1 MISPFRGSRLGPS
14 LGRDYMESLM
24 RLPFLTVALL
34 SLAACTIDPQT
45 GKIVDTSPITE
56 ELQPVSYAAVT
67 DGGFNI
73 PALDASKIPEQFQ
86 RRLVNNPLPD
96 EVPGTI
102 LVDTQTR
109 HLYLIQDKRTA
120 LRYGIGVG
128 KDGFGWAGETI
139 ADRKA
144 RWPTWTP
151 PPEMIKRTPSLER
164 WKDGQPGG
172 LKNPLG
178 ARAIYLYKDGHD
190 TGFRIHGTPDW
201 RSIGTSASSGCFRM
215 IQQDVIDLY
224 NRVAPGA
231 KVIVR

>member
-1 MISPFRGSRLGPS
+1 
-14 LGRDYMESLM
+14 M
-24 RLPFLTVALL
+24 RLLMSGLVFAAMT
-34 SLAACTIDPQT
+34 ACTFDPQT
-45 GKIVDTSPITE
+45 GRFIDTSPIE
-56 ELQPVSYAAVT
+56 EEMRPVSYAAVK
-67 DGGFNI
+67 DGNFAV
-73 PALDASKIPEQFQ
+73 PALDATKIPEAYQ
-86 RRLVNNPLPD
+86 RKLVNNPLPD
-96 EVPGTI
+96 EAPGTI

-109 HLYLIQDKRTA
+109 HLYLIQDRRTA

-128 KDGFGWAGETI
+128 KDGFGWKGETV

-164 WKDGQPGG
+164 WKEGQPGG
-172 LKNPLG
+172 LSNPLG
-178 ARAIYLYKDGHD
+178 ARAIYLQKDGHD

-215 IQQDVIDLY
+215 VQQDVIDLY
-224 NRVAPGA
+224 ERVAPGA